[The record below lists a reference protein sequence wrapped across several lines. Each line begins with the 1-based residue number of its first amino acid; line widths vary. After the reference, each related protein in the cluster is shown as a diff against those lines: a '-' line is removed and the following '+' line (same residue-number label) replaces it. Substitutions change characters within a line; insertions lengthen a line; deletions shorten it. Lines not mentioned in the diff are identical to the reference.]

1 MEIKAIKTYENGFMT
16 QAFAFGGEGGEFDAS
31 IKYRSS
37 IQNFLIDTGDDVILI
52 DTDMPSEMP
61 PQEVDENTP
70 LSMGTRITDY
80 LSALNEMGYDK
91 DDVTKILIT
100 HKHADHTG
108 ELRQFPNAEVY
119 LSKTE
124 AEELNLEGDNIVL
137 VEFDDGP
144 YYNFEKSQK
153 IVDDVYLIEAI
164 GHTTGNSIAPNI
176 GYVFQGGG
184 LKAVMIPTENQYTTQ
199 VLYRLG
205 FRWSSTSWDYVD
217 QMLKAIAG
225 FGYFE

>member
-1 MEIKAIKTYENGFMT
+1 MEIKAVKTYENGFMT
-16 QAFAFGGEGGEFDAS
+16 QAFAFGGEGGDFDSS

-80 LSALNEMGYDK
+80 LSALNEMGYDN

-108 ELRQFPNAEVY
+108 ELRQFPNAKVY

-124 AEELNLEGDNIVL
+124 AEELSLEGDNIVP
-137 VEFDDGP
+137 VEFDDGSF
-144 YYNFEKSQK
+144 YNFEKSQK
-153 IVDDVYLIEAI
+153 IVDDVI
-164 GHTTGNSIAPNI
+164 
-176 GYVFQGGG
+176 
-184 LKAVMIPTENQYTTQ
+184 
-199 VLYRLG
+199 
-205 FRWSSTSWDYVD
+205 
-217 QMLKAIAG
+217 
-225 FGYFE
+225 